1 MMEGI
6 YSLEI
11 AIAVSH
17 TRYMKNTLRK
27 TSRMSVVQHLFLPY
41 SPFLPPARRIFSNC
55 ADRKVLFTCG
65 ISFCLLHMPGAG
77 IKDSNNEISVWVIQK
92 PRNPI

>member
-41 SPFLPPARRIFSNC
+41 SPFLPPARRIF
-55 ADRKVLFTCG
+55 
-65 ISFCLLHMPGAG
+65 
-77 IKDSNNEISVWVIQK
+77 
-92 PRNPI
+92 